1 MYSVTNSPH
10 ENSELIPTV
19 QCFLLDAKY
28 YGAKIVIV
36 GEIIPMLSS
45 IEIFLVRLLFDRGQ
59 LESLVLLPLL
69 FDRGLLSGHFVGVR
83 LLLDLG
89 QFCVGRFSALALI
102 PDRVR
107 GDLLSGALDPVAR
120 CRYQVV
126 RELVAEFIYWKKK
139 YNIIFWLIVLQII
152 MDKSNEG
159 KDDLSS

>member
-126 RELVAEFIYWKKK
+126 RELVAEFIYGKK
-139 YNIIFWLIVLQII
+139 NII
-152 MDKSNEG
+152 
-159 KDDLSS
+159 

>member
-69 FDRGLLSGHFVGVR
+69 LDRGLLSGHFVGVR

-126 RELVAEFIYWKKK
+126 RELVAEFIYGKK
-139 YNIIFWLIVLQII
+139 NII
-152 MDKSNEG
+152 
-159 KDDLSS
+159 